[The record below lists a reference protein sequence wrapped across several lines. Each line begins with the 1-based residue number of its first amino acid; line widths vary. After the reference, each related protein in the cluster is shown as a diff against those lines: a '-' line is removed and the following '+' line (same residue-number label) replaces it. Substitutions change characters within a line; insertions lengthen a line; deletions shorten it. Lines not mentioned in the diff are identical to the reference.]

1 MGRQKKK
8 TQIEDPSTTEL
19 WTQTEAELNKSLE
32 LYAVLYNFSE
42 ISDTRPKK
50 LLFLDLIIKL
60 VILKAYVNAQVSKK
74 ITAQRML
81 AQVKDLLRK
90 VETGELSILFDLK
103 ERMNVPVI
111 PFEILKQKYLLH
123 KGMLAISF
131 EFYDEAVSDF
141 VLCLNFGS

>member
-1 MGRQKKK
+1 
-8 TQIEDPSTTEL
+8 
-19 WTQTEAELNKSLE
+19 
-32 LYAVLYNFSE
+32 
-42 ISDTRPKK
+42 
-50 LLFLDLIIKL
+50 
-60 VILKAYVNAQVSKK
+60 
-74 ITAQRML
+74 ML